1 MLRSDLHVAPVDFID
16 DLEVPGQQGLEQ
28 VNRPA
33 FQSLRQH
40 SVVGVGT
47 CLHTDVPCLRGGESQ
62 HTYPVNSFCIGFS
75 GTWMF
80 W

>member
-1 MLRSDLHVAPVDFID
+1 MNSMLCFMLRSDLQVAPVDFID

-40 SVVGVGT
+40 SVVSVGT
-47 CLHTDVPCLRGGESQ
+47 CLHTDVPCLQGVDIQ
-62 HTYPVNSFCIGFS
+62 NIL
-75 GTWMF
+75 
-80 W
+80 

>member
-1 MLRSDLHVAPVDFID
+1 MAAVDFEN
-16 DLEVPGQQGLEQ
+16 DLEVPGQQGLEE

-47 CLHTDVPCLRGGESQ
+47 GPNADVPCLQRVREFTQFGLQ
-62 HTYPVNSFCIGFS
+62 LIQ
-75 GTWMF
+75 
-80 W
+80 